1 VEPLVDAAW
10 LAAHI
15 DDPDLRL
22 IDFRW
27 YLDGRR
33 GRDAY
38 NAGHLPGAVFVDMDD
53 VTAESGPGR
62 HPVPS
67 PERFAAAMRAAGV
80 SRRSL
85 VVVYDDAGGS
95 IAARLWWLLRHFGHS
110 QGAVLDGGLQAWP
123 GELSTATPSPAPGDL
138 VAEARP
144 GEVVDLEAVRARAPG
159 VVLLDAR
166 AGERYRGETE
176 PIDPLPGHIPTALSA
191 PTAGNLGADG
201 RVLPPADLA
210 ERFRSL
216 GADRRTVVTSCG
228 SGVAA
233 CHNALALRV
242 AGMPDAI
249 LYDGS
254 YSDWSTA
261 GYPIATG
268 PEPGEPP
275 DS

>member
-1 VEPLVDAAW
+1 MGPLVDAAW

-53 VTAESGPGR
+53 VTAETGPGR
-62 HPVPS
+62 HPIPS

-110 QGAVLDGGLQAWP
+110 PVAMLDGGLQAWP
-123 GELSTATPSPAPGDL
+123 GGLSTATPSPPPGDL
-138 VAEARP
+138 EAVARP
-144 GEVVDLEAVRARAPG
+144 GEVVDLEAVRARAPS

-176 PIDPLPGHIPTALSA
+176 PVDPRAGHIPGALSA
-191 PTAGNLGADG
+191 PWKDNLGDDG
-201 RVLPPADLA
+201 RLLPPARLR
-210 ERFRSL
+210 ERFAEL
-216 GADRRTVVTSCG
+216 GAGEPGRVIVSCG
-228 SGVAA
+228 SGVNA
-233 CHNALALRV
+233 CHHILAMEV
-242 AGMPDAI
+242 AGLGHPH
-249 LYDGS
+249 LYEGS
-254 YSDWSTA
+254 WSDWSRHPDLPA
-261 GYPIATG
+261 ATG
-268 PEPGEPP
+268 AEP
-275 DS
+275 